1 MDRFNV
7 IFLSQLQEGF
17 QEAQVATSLSKA
29 LKITEEKALKLLR
42 SDKNITLR
50 RHIDQKKAQ
59 RISQHLNQLGI
70 VTIVEDETPPEVHFQ
85 TVDAKP
91 LDQHVTSKE
100 QTHTDQSPSGEQEP
114 IPKKAL
120 ADDDKPFDAA
130 SFAQHAEPAMS
141 LKGSAEPVAVA
152 TAKPDTDASSSA
164 TVDAFFAE
172 AEQELALVDD
182 DEPQQEQ
189 QTQTEEGAQHT
200 EGSEQQTAAAAAT
213 AGVATKSLG
222 ASFDIHKDRI
232 KAKTPETPKDEGG
245 DETPERESFFDEPV
259 THPFVF
265 KGSGIEYFKIWIVNT
280 LLSII
285 TLGIYSAWAKVKNR
299 QYLYNNTYLD
309 NHNFNYFAN
318 PVRILIG
325 RILLAVL
332 VICAYV
338 ATMFNIGIAGILF
351 FIFYLLFPFFIHQSM
366 RFNLNYTSYRNVR
379 FYFKKSLG
387 QSYIAYLLLPVAS
400 AFTLYLLWPFA
411 VYKQT
416 QFLANHAHYG
426 SSSFESDFE
435 PSQFYVIYAIMLGLS
450 ILTLIAISIAFG
462 VLIGTSGIMMFASQG
477 LATTGIIFSIVALY
491 ALAIVAYYV
500 LLAFKQYR
508 IRNLVF
514 NHLQLDENRFE
525 SQVEFFPWLRI
536 ILTNALLIGITLGL
550 FIPFAKVREMNYL
563 SSVTYVH
570 AMESLGNFAEHEHH
584 TDDATGEAAGD
595 ILDLD
600 VGFF

>member
-1 MDRFNV
+1 MDRFSV
-7 IFLSQLQEGF
+7 IFLGQLQEGF
-17 QEAQVATSLSKA
+17 QETQVATSLSKA
-29 LKITEEKALKLLR
+29 LKIPEEKALKLLR

-50 RHIDQKKAQ
+50 RHIDQEKAQ
-59 RISQHLNQLGI
+59 RISQQLNQLGI

-85 TVDAKP
+85 AKDVKP
-91 LDQHVTSKE
+91 LDQRIASKE
-100 QTHTDQSPSGEQEP
+100 QLQTDQSPSGEQEP
-114 IPKKAL
+114 VPNKAL
-120 ADDDKPFDAA
+120 ADDDEPLEAA
-130 SFAQHAEPAMS
+130 SFAQYAEPAMS
-141 LKGSAEPVAVA
+141 LKESAEPVAVA

-164 TVDAFFAE
+164 AVDAFFAE

-182 DEPQQEQ
+182 DEPEQEQ

-200 EGSEQQTAAAAAT
+200 EGSEQETAAAAT
-213 AGVATKSLG
+213 TGVATKSLG
-222 ASFDIHKDRI
+222 AGFDIHKDRI
-232 KAKTPETPKDEGG
+232 KAKTPETAKDEGG

-332 VICAYV
+332 VIGAYV

-411 VYKQT
+411 VYKQK
-416 QFLANHAHYG
+416 QFLANNAHYG

-435 PSQFYVIYAIMLGLS
+435 PKQFYVIYAMMLGLS
-450 ILTLIAISIAFG
+450 ILAFIAISIAFG
-462 VLIGTSGIMMFASQG
+462 VLIGSSGMM
-477 LATTGIIFSIVALY
+477 LMMVNEDIATGGFLISFVALY
-491 ALAIVAYYV
+491 ALGLVAYYV
-500 LLAFKQYR
+500 LMAFKQYR

-525 SQVEFFPWLRI
+525 SQVEFFPWLGI
-536 ILTNALLIGITLGL
+536 TLTNALLIGITLGL